1 MPADTPVLP
10 PRRYADLQLLALR
23 ARDGDAPE
31 LKLSAKGLVLLEA
44 LLAQPE
50 AVSLSSISQLAQR
63 HGVHPSRL
71 TRLSHALGLEGFK
84 ALQTLFRDDLSDSAF
99 YSTRAQRLLEFG
111 ETPRAEGA
119 ELADDRMLWQ
129 QEMQN
134 LSAAVEVLDTA
145 QLARAAVAIQRARR
159 VHVVGLRASFGAAH
173 YLAYYLDYLR
183 DGVQLVSPQ
192 AGVSVE
198 QALRL
203 GEDDLVIGIAFRP
216 ESRMSVDYCRLAV
229 EQGASLLA
237 LTNHSASQLA
247 ALTELTLLAPAEGA
261 FFFNPMS
268 SLFMLVELLLSRVAR
283 DMGHDAV
290 LALRQRE
297 ALISRLHV
305 E

>member
-1 MPADTPVLP
+1 MSAENVDLP

-23 ARDGDAPE
+23 ARRGDAAD
-31 LKLSAKGLVLLEA
+31 LKLSAKGLALLEA

-50 AVSLSSISQLAQR
+50 AVSLSGISQLAQH
-63 HGVHPSRL
+63 HGVNPSRL
-71 TRLSHALGLEGFK
+71 TRLAHALGLEGFK
-84 ALQTLFRDDLSDSAF
+84 ALQALFREDLSDSAF
-99 YSTRAQRLLEFG
+99 YSTRAQRLLDFG
-111 ETPRAEGA
+111 ETPRAEGDA
-119 ELADDRMLWQ
+119 LADDRALWQ

-134 LSAAVEVLDTA
+134 LSAAVEALDTT
-145 QLARAAVAIQRARR
+145 QLAAAVASIQRAWRI
-159 VHVVGLRASFGAAH
+159 HVIGLRASFGAAH

-183 DGVQLVSPQ
+183 DGVHLVSGH

-203 GEDDLVIGIAFRP
+203 GEGDLVIGIAFRP
-216 ESRMSVDYCRLAV
+216 ESRMSIDYCRLAV

-237 LTNHSASQLA
+237 LTNHSSSQLA
-247 ALTELTLLAPAEGA
+247 ALSESTLLAPAEGA

-283 DMGHDAV
+283 EMGHDAV